1 MEINTN
7 NSFPSLNKCKLDINK
22 ILNQKQMKPSD
33 TTEEELFEATKKN
46 YDQQVKEGAAT
57 NYWAGLYAADSCGDI
72 SSNQNEKIIG
82 ILCSKDYTITD
93 PQFMTNFVA
102 KESFYEDT
110 IKSKYSGKEL
120 QDKLDDLHK
129 VADDALDKLSD
140 AFANGIGNFMN
151 GNLGWLYGE
160 YTNTAG
166 ISSQNF
172 DVKEF
177 KNHIVDVVKNEEK
190 TFNNIKAQNQDEWK
204 QVINNYG
211 EGLQKFTA
219 KLESFSSSNSTNSNR
234 FEDMSYGDIKAL
246 GTVINSLGGGEYTNS
261 AADLGSYLGQMKLKG
276 DIMIENS
283 NMSSNLKQTLSKV
296 ISRNIATKIASFSNS
311 QYTIGG
317 ESEVLNSFSSFAKLS
332 NTNLQQFRT
341 EYSNSLNM
349 LKNSLLQGAS
359 NSSESPY
366 SNNVR
371 FANDIIALQV
381 NNWNSFVDKLN
392 LSNDTKKYLYV
403 NGSSGNTI
411 DSTI

>member
-1 MEINTN
+1 
-7 NSFPSLNKCKLDINK
+7 
-22 ILNQKQMKPSD
+22 
-33 TTEEELFEATKKN
+33 
-46 YDQQVKEGAAT
+46 
-57 NYWAGLYAADSCGDI
+57 
-72 SSNQNEKIIG
+72 
-82 ILCSKDYTITD
+82 
-93 PQFMTNFVA
+93 MTNFAA

-110 IKSKYSGKEL
+110 IRSKYSGQEL

-140 AFANGIGNFMN
+140 AFANGVGNFMN

-190 TFNNIKAQNQDEWK
+190 IFNNIKAQNPDEWK

-219 KLESFSSSNSTNSNR
+219 KLESFSSSNLTNGNK

-246 GTVINSLGGGEYTNS
+246 GTVIHSLGGGEYTNS
-261 AADLGSYLGQMKLKG
+261 AADLGSYLGQMKLEG
-276 DIMIENS
+276 DIMIQNS
-283 NMSSNLKQTLSKV
+283 NMSSNLKQTLSNV
-296 ISRNIATKIASFSNS
+296 ISRNIAIKIASFSNS
-311 QYTIGG
+311 RYTIGG
-317 ESEVLNSFSSFAKLS
+317 ESEVLDSFSSFAKLS

-341 EYSNSLNM
+341 EYSNSLNK

-359 NSSESPY
+359 NSDESPY
-366 SNNVR
+366 SNQGG
-371 FANDIIALQV
+371 FANGIIALQV

-392 LSNDTKKYLYV
+392 LSADTKKYLYV
-403 NGSSGNTI
+403 NSVSGNTI